1 MKKTDFASQLRRMQ
15 MHGWFDVLI
24 KLLAIALAIGLGA
37 LVGQISYA
45 ITASTARFLANHP
58 SASARS

>member
-37 LVGQISYA
+37 LGTDQLWDYSQELY
-45 ITASTARFLANHP
+45 R
-58 SASARS
+58 